1 MDLIIEKRLLLRI
14 TSLNKMNYSK
24 QQINKSLQKEIED
37 LKDSIVNLERH
48 LITKKNQLS
57 RLEDDYKSLIKTII
71 FPLKIF
77 SKSSR
82 FPNQFLLSSM

>member
-1 MDLIIEKRLLLRI
+1 
-14 TSLNKMNYSK
+14 MNYSK

-57 RLEDDYKSLIKTII
+57 RLEDDYKSLIKTME
-71 FPLKIF
+71 KQ
-77 SKSSR
+77 
-82 FPNQFLLSSM
+82 NCEN